1 MGKAWFPGCHL
12 LSNIIWI
19 WLKRRTSLTF
29 HWGIPIPLRRK
40 REVYPVLRSFAKIHH
55 FLTVSSGF
63 TGWWFPIVMA
73 LTVSIQDGRYQETR
87 RGWCSTLGRLWSKEG
102 ANMLQ
107 TMVNLEIYTN
117 IYSVVVWNH
126 GILWLSIHLGM
137 ASSQLTNFTNIFQR
151 GRYTTNQYIY
161 IYIYNIIYIYMVE
174 GSLEVKLP
182 TIWTDEKQSRA
193 EAERRERL
201 EERRVEEKESEERRC
216 RCAKR

>member
-1 MGKAWFPGCHL
+1 MKDWAVEDGEGMVFRVATFWVTSSEYGWKEGHL
-12 LSNIIWI
+12 SHSIEEYQYH
-19 WLKRRTSLTF
+19 F
-29 HWGIPIPLRRK
+29 RRK

-87 RGWCSTLGRLWSKEG
+87 RGGCSTLGRLWSKEG

-161 IYIYNIIYIYMVE
+161 IYISII
-174 GSLEVKLP
+174 
-182 TIWTDEKQSRA
+182 
-193 EAERRERL
+193 
-201 EERRVEEKESEERRC
+201 
-216 RCAKR
+216 